1 MKLDKY
7 IKENRKAFDNEM
19 PSDRLWDEIAQHLP
33 VRERRIRP
41 LWITMSVAASVSVL
55 VVSGILFA
63 YQMGQKDGHNYAMET
78 MEVQQY
84 YENRLQTEMGKLAGL
99 NVRSEDLAELASFDT
114 TIVNQRPMNEKEKEA
129 QLKAI
134 IQNFE
139 TRISIIEKLLEKTN
153 ENQGQQKT
161 SKDEK
166 SI

>member
-1 MKLDKY
+1 MKLEKY
-7 IKENRKAFDNEM
+7 IKDNRKAFDNEL
-19 PSDRLWDEIAQHLP
+19 PSKQLWAEIAQHLP
-33 VRERRIRP
+33 QQERRIRP

-55 VVSGILFA
+55 VVAGLFIA
-63 YQMGQKDGHNYAMET
+63 YQMGQKDGQSYAIEK

-84 YENRLQTEMGKLAGL
+84 YQDRLNNEMGKLAGL
-99 NVRSEDLAELASFDT
+99 NVQPEVLADLASFDT
-114 TIVNQRPMNEKEKEA
+114 TMVNQKPMNEKEKEA

-139 TRISIIEKLLEKTN
+139 TRISIIEKLLDKTN